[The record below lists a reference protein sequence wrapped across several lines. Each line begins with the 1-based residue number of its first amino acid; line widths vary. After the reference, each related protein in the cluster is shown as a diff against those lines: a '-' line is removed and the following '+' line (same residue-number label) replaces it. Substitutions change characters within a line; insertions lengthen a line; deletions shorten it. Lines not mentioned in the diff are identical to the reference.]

1 MKNVDIRQL
10 ELLCELIKAQSLTE
24 AAQNLHMTP
33 SGASQ
38 SLTRLRQVLGDEL
51 CLREGSG
58 YQMTPYGAYAIESF
72 RQIVELWNDA
82 HSSAWQFDPQGC
94 TEHIVISCYEAL
106 AETDL
111 ADFYRETMTAAPRMR
126 LDIYSPTNGPQDIL
140 ELRTG
145 AVDVVCGYQQ
155 PPPEARDLHVS
166 IIRHIGLT
174 HCVLSVEHP
183 RIRDTLTLEQYL
195 AERHLRFAYV
205 LRQNALPSPVDLLLA
220 EQGHPARQTCVVSS
234 WGLCRDMLA
243 KTDRILTVDGLQA
256 QQLCRSS
263 PQIKSIP
270 LPEELSGVV
279 IPIYMVWPH
288 RTHNNKAHRWLRAQ
302 LKSYLESAA
311 QAAGDASPVPATP
324 G

>member
-1 MKNVDIRQL
+1 MKNVDVRQL
-10 ELLCELIKAQSLTE
+10 ALLCAMIDTQSLTE
-24 AAQNLHMTP
+24 AAQSLHMTP

-38 SLTRLRQVLGDEL
+38 SLARLRQILGDEL
-51 CLREGSG
+51 CLREGAG
-58 YQMTPYGAYAIESF
+58 YQLTPYGAYSIDSF
-72 RQIVELWNDA
+72 RQIVELWTDA
-82 HSSAWQFDPQGC
+82 HSSAWQFNPMEC
-94 TEHIVISCYEAL
+94 TEHIVLSCYEAL

-111 ADFYRETMTAAPRMR
+111 ADFYREILAAAPLMR

-155 PPPEARDLHVS
+155 PPNDARDLHVS
-166 IIRHIGLT
+166 VIRHIGLS
-174 HCVLSVEHP
+174 HCVLSENHP
-183 RIRDTLTLEQYL
+183 RIGDSLSLEQYL

-205 LRQNALPSPVDLLLA
+205 LRQNAAPSPVDVMLVDK
-220 EQGHPARQTCVVSS
+220 GYPARQTCVVSS

-243 KTDRILTVDGLQA
+243 KTDRLLTVDSLQA

-263 PQIKSIP
+263 TQIKSLP
-270 LPEELSGVV
+270 LPQDLCGVV

-302 LKSYLESAA
+302 LQRYLESAA
-311 QAAGDASPVPATP
+311 QVPPVA
-324 G
+324 